1 MKSRQRRVRA
11 IELTL
16 TPHEVVVVWLRNALQ
31 AGTFEEGARHS
42 PPYRG
47 AIANEVFRTVRNGMK
62 GQPEPLIE
70 RAVIQ
75 ARQEADLL
83 FNLVVNV
90 NLEVMENGKQREREC
105 AFLFGYLSAE
115 MHGKAPKDRVQRLRS
130 AVLMFLESVI
140 ILDAATAQVAAERL
154 NGQPVLFRDCS
165 VKLEEQLQMAQELSD
180 HFNLLARVVDADEIN
195 LEELRNNLHAETDRQ
210 ISIWVHHARVQAL
223 DLFGTEKEMQTAME
237 QSFLL
242 FKSNFGEA
250 KTEVPASNVSTV

>member
-16 TPHEVVVVWLRNALQ
+16 TPHEVVLVWLRNALQ

-47 AIANEVFRTVRNGMK
+47 AIANEVLRTVRNGMK

-70 RAVIQ
+70 RAVIR

-83 FNLVVNV
+83 YNLVVNANTAV
-90 NLEVMENGKQREREC
+90 IEGRVEREREC

-115 MHGKAPKDRVQRLRS
+115 MHGKAPKDRVQRLRL

-140 ILDAATAQVAAERL
+140 TLDAAIAQVAAERL

-165 VKLEEQLQMAQELSD
+165 VKLEEQLEMAQELSE
-180 HFNLLARVVDADEIN
+180 HFNSLARAVDVAEIN
-195 LEELRNNLHAETDRQ
+195 LEELRNSLQSETDRQ
-210 ISIWVHHARVQAL
+210 ISIWVHLAWTETL
-223 DLFGTEKEMQTAME
+223 SLFGTEKEMQAQIE
-237 QSFLL
+237 RDLLL
-242 FKSNFGEA
+242 FKSNC
-250 KTEVPASNVSTV
+250 

>member
-16 TPHEVVVVWLRNALQ
+16 TPHEVVLVWLRNALQ

-47 AIANEVFRTVRNGMK
+47 AIANEVLRTVRNGMK

-70 RAVIQ
+70 RAVIR

-83 FNLVVNV
+83 YNLVVNANTAV
-90 NLEVMENGKQREREC
+90 IEGRVEREREC

-115 MHGKAPKDRVQRLRS
+115 MHGKAPKDRVQRLRL

-140 ILDAATAQVAAERL
+140 TLDAAIAQVAAERL

-165 VKLEEQLQMAQELSD
+165 VKLEEQLEMAQELSE
-180 HFNLLARVVDADEIN
+180 HFNSLARAVDVAEIN
-195 LEELRNNLHAETDRQ
+195 LEELRNSLQSETDRQ
-210 ISIWVHHARVQAL
+210 ISIWVHLAWTETL
-223 DLFGTEKEMQTAME
+223 SLFGTEKERQAQIE
-237 QSFLL
+237 RDLLL
-242 FKSNFGEA
+242 FKSNC
-250 KTEVPASNVSTV
+250 

>member
-16 TPHEVVVVWLRNALQ
+16 TPHEVVLVWLRNALQ

-47 AIANEVFRTVRNGMK
+47 AIANEVLRTVRNGMK

-70 RAVIQ
+70 RAVIR

-83 FNLVVNV
+83 YNLVVNANTAV
-90 NLEVMENGKQREREC
+90 IEGRVEREREC

-115 MHGKAPKDRVQRLRS
+115 MHGKAPKDRVQRLRL

-140 ILDAATAQVAAERL
+140 TLDAAIAQVAAERL

-165 VKLEEQLQMAQELSD
+165 VKLEEQLEMAQELSE
-180 HFNLLARVVDADEIN
+180 HFNSLARAVDVAEIN
-195 LEELRNNLHAETDRQ
+195 LEELRNSLQSETDRQ
-210 ISIWVHHARVQAL
+210 ISIWVHLAWTETL
-223 DLFGTEKEMQTAME
+223 SLFGTEKEMQAQIE
-237 QSFLL
+237 RDLLL
-242 FKSNFGEA
+242 FKSNCSEVSDNVEA
-250 KTEVPASNVSTV
+250 